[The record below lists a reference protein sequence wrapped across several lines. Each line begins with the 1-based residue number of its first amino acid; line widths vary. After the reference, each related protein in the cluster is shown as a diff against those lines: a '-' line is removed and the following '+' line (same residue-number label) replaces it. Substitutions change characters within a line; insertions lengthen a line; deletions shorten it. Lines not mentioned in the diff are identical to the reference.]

1 MAKIVGVVLI
11 VLGVAALVWGG
22 FTYTKE
28 SHDAKL
34 GPIEFSLKDKERIAV
49 PTWASVAAV
58 GVGAALLLVGRRR

>member
-1 MAKIVGVVLI
+1 MAKIVGIVLI

-34 GPIEFSLKDKERIAV
+34 GPIEFSIKDKERVSV
-49 PTWASVAAV
+49 PTWAGVASV
-58 GVGAALLLVGRRR
+58 GVGVVLLLAGRRR

>member
-1 MAKIVGVVLI
+1 MAKIVGIVLI

-34 GPIEFSLKDKERIAV
+34 GPIEFSVKDKERVAV
-49 PTWASVAAV
+49 PTWAGIASV
-58 GVGAALLLVGRRR
+58 GVGVALLLVGRRR